1 MGSLGHVLEKED
13 VDSFLDK
20 LILKLD
26 VNTPNKVGVEQ
37 STKNM
42 KWIRNTN
49 WFKRKNNDFLTAE
62 EQGKV
67 LMKARD

>member
-26 VNTPNKVGVEQ
+26 VNTPNKEGVEQ
-37 STKNM
+37 SSK
-42 KWIRNTN
+42 I
-49 WFKRKNNDFLTAE
+49 
-62 EQGKV
+62 
-67 LMKARD
+67 